1 MSDPAGGQCR
11 YRAVKADL
19 GPAIIFNVI
28 NPLRVDGVLGDR
40 HFAEIGEPVLAVM
53 AEGRLA
59 VAGEYV
65 HESHR
70 APVAVYDSRSLKCRA
85 VLRSRFPVHALA
97 FHPTLPLLAVGT
109 GSYDGGYFFAGELLL
124 LNWETHVTVSSFE
137 DGIGREVLDLEWF
150 DDHALRLLLAPPD
163 DWQDKAARVEGHVA
177 VVRRAD
183 WSAVGPGTVDLTE
196 LGGPRVSAPR
206 SDSRAEAEAALSRLS
221 SDREPRRSVRAVE
234 ELSDGRILVALAGI
248 AVECWLPSGEIQW
261 RVLDGDDSDGGGQ
274 ELVVTPDERSAWA
287 GLMRPY
293 GQQSARPLVRHS
305 LADGSRLDRFS
316 PHHPYTLVQCHDGLP
331 AIAPVNMDRM
341 TRLRV
346 RRGRRIYFQEVER
359 TSTRRLDPTVEW
371 LSAADPMTAGPVGR
385 PCLAGA
391 PRRLFRY
398 SWVPDESHFAG
409 PGVEVADGSLVYA
422 GTVYHGHG
430 LQPGGAFVVRRDLTT
445 GDPRWVFRAD
455 CAATDLDTDI
465 DTAYVGYQDGEIV
478 ALDLQDGSVRWRQRL
493 QGVFPTA
500 LTAVAADR
508 LLVGTSDGRVLTC
521 RIR

>member
-1 MSDPAGGQCR
+1 M
-11 YRAVKADL
+11 VEVDL
-19 GPAIIFNVI
+19 GPAMILNVI

-40 HFAEIGEPVLAVM
+40 PFAEIGEPVLAVM
-53 AEGRLA
+53 AEGSLA

-65 HESHR
+65 HESGQ
-70 APVAVYDSRSLKCRA
+70 APVAVYDSHDLSCRA

-109 GSYDGGYFFAGELLL
+109 GKYDGGYFFEGALLL
-124 LNWETHVTVSSFE
+124 LNWETHLTVSSFE
-137 DGIGREVLDLEWF
+137 DGIGREVLGLEWL

-163 DWQDKAARVEGHVA
+163 DWQDKAAWVEGHVA

-183 WSAVGPGTVDLTE
+183 WDAVGPGTIDLTE
-196 LGGPRVSAPR
+196 LAGPRFSAPR
-206 SDSRAEAEAALSRLS
+206 SDGRAEAEAALSRLS
-221 SDREPRRSVRAVE
+221 GNREPRRSVRAIE
-234 ELSDGRILVALAGI
+234 ELSDGRILAALAGI
-248 AVECWLPSGEIQW
+248 AVECWLPSGEVSW
-261 RVLDGDDSDGGGQ
+261 RIPDDDDSDGGGQ
-274 ELVVTPDERSAWA
+274 ELAVAPDERSVWA

-293 GQQSARPLVRHS
+293 AQQSARPLVRYS
-305 LADGSRLDRFS
+305 VADGARIDGFS
-316 PHHPYTLVQCHDGLP
+316 PQHPYTLVQCHDGLP
-331 AIAPVNMDRM
+331 AIAPADMDRM

-359 TSTRRLDPTVEW
+359 TATRWLDPTVEW
-371 LSAADPMTAGPVGR
+371 LSAADPMAAGPDGR
-385 PCLAGA
+385 PCPAGD

-409 PGVEVADGSLVYA
+409 PGVEIADGSLVYA

-430 LQPGGAFVVRRDLTT
+430 LQPGGAFVVRRDVTT
-445 GDPRWVFRAD
+445 GDPHWVFRAD
-455 CAATDLDTDI
+455 CAATDLDADTD
-465 DTAYVGYQDGEIV
+465 TVYVGYQDGDII

-508 LLVGTSDGRVLTC
+508 LLIGTSDGRVLTC